1 VGWVSELRRSKYLG
15 RWIQFWSP
23 LSRTPCP
30 VYMLMSMAVND
41 IILVVYLICTVSDKT
56 GMDKILFLLGHR
68 IWIWIRKKFR

>member
-30 VYMLMSMAVND
+30 VYMLMSRAVSD
-41 IILVVYLICTVSDKT
+41 IILIVYLIRIVFDK
-56 GMDKILFLLGHR
+56 MSIDKILFLLGHQ
-68 IWIWIRKKFR
+68 IWI